1 MSFLQ
6 WSFSTPTEIVPVGL
20 FILHTE
26 LKTLIQ
32 LSFSRRKKD
41 AMVEEARLIRV
52 EIEDVDKRRKR
63 SSQPAQAW
71 LV

>member
-26 LKTLIQ
+26 LKTSTFFQ
-32 LSFSRRKKD
+32 SQ
-41 AMVEEARLIRV
+41 EEGR
-52 EIEDVDKRRKR
+52 DGGG
-63 SSQPAQAW
+63 SQTDQGGD
-71 LV
+71 